1 MGLPRLLRGVNSKST
16 VCAARFQLLCE
27 MFASIVVRSSP
38 FPTRLNS
45 ATNVDRRAS
54 NHSRL
59 FARASVFFPV
69 NNQMP
74 QATWIDSQGIAHIL
88 ERERSVASIM
98 EKPEP
103 RFPEFLLSFSLTRF
117 EITLKTSQRIGKD
130 AAHKAHDRL
139 D

>member
-1 MGLPRLLRGVNSKST
+1 
-16 VCAARFQLLCE
+16 
-27 MFASIVVRSSP
+27 MFASIVVRSAP
-38 FPTRLNS
+38 FPTGLHS
-45 ATNVDRRAS
+45 AANIDRGAS

-88 ERERSVASIM
+88 ERERSVSSIM

-103 RFPEFLLSFSLTRF
+103 SFPEFLLSLSLTRF
-117 EITLKTSQRIGKD
+117 EITLKTSQRIGQD
-130 AAHKAHDRL
+130 AAHQAHDRVERSRVGCRG
-139 D
+139 

>member
-1 MGLPRLLRGVNSKST
+1 
-16 VCAARFQLLCE
+16 

-38 FPTRLNS
+38 FPTRLHS

-59 FARASVFFPV
+59 LARTSVFFPV

-74 QATWIDSQGIAHIL
+74 QATWIDSQRIAHVL
-88 ERERSVASIM
+88 ERERSVSFVV

-117 EITLKTSQRIGKD
+117 EVPLKTSQRIGKD
-130 AAHKAHDRL
+130 PAHQAHDRL